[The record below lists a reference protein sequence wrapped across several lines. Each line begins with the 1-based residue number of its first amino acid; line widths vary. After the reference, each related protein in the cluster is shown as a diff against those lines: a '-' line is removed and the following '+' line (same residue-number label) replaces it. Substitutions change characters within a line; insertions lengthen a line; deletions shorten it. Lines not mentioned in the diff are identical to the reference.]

1 MSESW
6 LLESWLSSS
15 SSMGAVIQ
23 DWLSSMEA
31 ASWLSSVGVVP
42 WLCSSALGGAGAG
55 TPGPETPGPET
66 PGPGFP
72 DPETPGAET
81 LGPSGAAGG
90 SSSWGE
96 GFAGP
101 DVTEASGP
109 RLRALRPLRLHA
121 LLSLFG
127 TEAVSTISRE
137 APFASPL
144 GSTSSSVSW
153 QGVHTAC
160 ACVPCVPCMRCV
172 PCVLCVRACVR
183 ILCTW

>member
-1 MSESW
+1 
-6 LLESWLSSS
+6 
-15 SSMGAVIQ
+15 MGAVIQ

-55 TPGPETPGPET
+55 APGPETTDPETPGPEAS
-66 PGPGFP
+66 

-81 LGPSGAAGG
+81 LGPSGAAGA

-101 DVTEASGP
+101 DVTDASGP

-153 QGVHTAC
+153 QGVRTAC